1 MLVLPKKQFNHRYI
15 DSKIQPWLD
24 LHFPADSA
32 FNGRVILAYRRKD
45 STGIYDLNR
54 CDIGEVS
61 RFVENMHVSANMDY
75 YITANS
81 VSGVRRVTE
90 DVFGLHNIVIDIDCH
105 EEALSP
111 ALLAGFIWRCSRDLW
126 NTGDCPEPNSI
137 VFSGRGVQ
145 LWWAIEPA
153 SVKIQYWY
161 KRMQSYLLD
170 ALQGVLDES
179 PEELGALSIDR
190 SASVRLAGLFRLPF
204 TYNTKTGR
212 KNSVHIRNHNRYELR
227 KMLDRYVPAE
237 YNPHKSQS
245 KRRWAA
251 AEESSDAP
259 EQEYVPLAESDAQVL
274 KGGTSAMA
282 RRVQQLV
289 RLRALRNAPMGQ
301 EMRDRFC
308 FTVYCALLADY
319 EQEEA
324 WARLLA
330 FNEGFK
336 EPLHYPALQ
345 QMMSSA
351 SEKKYRLTNAWIIDE
366 LVITEKEQQSIGLTP
381 ASEERSERM
390 SRNYTRDLIRKSLRE
405 DRDNKILSLFS
416 AGMSKSAI
424 ARELGLSWNTVAKV
438 IAMAEDQITAQEPE
452 MAVEE
457 PMAAGAEYQS
467 APVTM
472 QKTDSSKSVRNN
484 IVFYGEAIPTKARL
498 SIGGGQAVRNKG
510 EPPDK

>member
-1 MLVLPKKQFNHRYI
+1 MITMPKLQRNHKFI
-15 DSKIQPWLD
+15 DSRIQPWLD

-32 FNGRVILAYRRKD
+32 FNGRIFLAYRQKD
-45 STGIYDLNR
+45 GNGIFDLSRRN
-54 CDIGEVS
+54 IGELS
-61 RFVENMHVSANMDY
+61 QFVQNMHVSRNLDY

-90 DVFGLHNIVIDIDCH
+90 DVFGLHNIVIDVDCH

-161 KRMQSYLLD
+161 KRMQAYLLD

-212 KNSVHIRNHNRYELR
+212 RNSAHIRNHTRYDLR

-237 YNPHKSQS
+237 YNPHKSQ
-245 KRRWAA
+245 KPRRWVT
-251 AEESSDAP
+251 AEESSVAP
-259 EQEYVPLAESDAQVL
+259 EQEYVPLAITDSEVL

-282 RRVQQLV
+282 RRGQQLV

-324 WARLLA
+324 WNRLLA
-330 FNEGFK
+330 FNAGFK
-336 EPLHYPALQ
+336 QPLPCSQADDVIGIG
-345 QMMSSA
+345 
-351 SEKKYRLTNAWIIDE
+351 EKISFN
-366 LVITEKEQQSIGLTP
+366 Q
-381 ASEERSERM
+381 
-390 SRNYTRDLIRKSLRE
+390 
-405 DRDNKILSLFS
+405 
-416 AGMSKSAI
+416 
-424 ARELGLSWNTVAKV
+424 
-438 IAMAEDQITAQEPE
+438 
-452 MAVEE
+452 
-457 PMAAGAEYQS
+457 
-467 APVTM
+467 
-472 QKTDSSKSVRNN
+472 
-484 IVFYGEAIPTKARL
+484 
-498 SIGGGQAVRNKG
+498 
-510 EPPDK
+510 